1 MPRKTRKSNDR
12 SRKTNPRKPRIASTG
27 RLPVASDNDNRSQL
41 LAPDKLKQLYTTML
55 QCRLAKE
62 RIRLLF
68 QQGKLAENYYSR
80 AGREASE
87 VGAMIDLSA
96 GDCVA
101 PRRRDPVTCFSLG
114 CGVIQSARLRH
125 VFAQLL
131 HPSNNGRRS
140 VFPSQS
146 EHGPLIVAR
155 ESAMTARLNISTG
168 VALAYKAQNKQN
180 VVVAFSG
187 DDSTALGS
195 WHEAVDFAVANKLP
209 IVHVVQNDVWT
220 EPPDPRLLVAVKDM
234 DNVPQDGGIPTLA
247 VDGNDVVAV
256 YRVAQEAIR
265 RARQGHGPTLIECKT
280 HRWPLQPG
288 PAPTLAQEENLAD
301 PLSWMETYLK
311 QKKLWSDAWKDRLVN
326 SFNKQLDAAESFAQN
341 WRAKGQL
348 P

>member
-1 MPRKTRKSNDR
+1 MPRKTRKTKAR
-12 SRKTNPRKPRIASTG
+12 SRKTNSRKPRIAPTR
-27 RLPVASDNDNRSQL
+27 RLPIASDSDNRSQL
-41 LAPDKLKQLYTTML
+41 LAPDKLKHLYATML
-55 QCRLAKE
+55 QCRLMNE

-68 QQGKLAENYYSR
+68 QQGKLAENYHSR

-87 VGAMIDLSA
+87 VGAMIDLLP

-101 PRRRDPVTCFSLG
+101 PRRRDPVTCFGLG
-114 CGVIQSARLRH
+114 CGVMHSARLRQ
-125 VFAQLL
+125 VFTQLL
-131 HPSNNGRRS
+131 HPSNNGRNS
-140 VFPSQS
+140 ASPSHG

-155 ESAMTARLNISTG
+155 ESAMAARLNICTG
-168 VALAYKAQNKQN
+168 VALAYRAQNKQN

-234 DNVPQDGGIPTLA
+234 DNAPQDGGIPMLA

-288 PAPTLAQEENLAD
+288 AEPSLAQEENLSD

-326 SFNKQLDAAESFAQN
+326 SLNKQLDAAESFAQR
-341 WRAKGQL
+341 WRAKG
-348 P
+348 